1 MNKLMK
7 NGLVPLLVI
16 CLFTGAC
23 SSNSK
28 EQKAIKA
35 IRTAMVDQQ
44 VNDAEFVS
52 ALALVQKAGIVTIN
66 DAGVRTPIHNEEEL
80 ALYFVGK
87 GISEPAAVLK
97 KYVKN
102 TVPLERLVVML
113 ENSMSMQGY
122 FKSGTSTFTRPI
134 IALYNGVT
142 KDVSI
147 ETAYIGENAKHAQ
160 VLTAV
165 AKDTF
170 DSNLANGK
178 ILVGQSSPLDQIFA
192 TAIAMA
198 ADNVQTVSCVITD
211 GIISGTSQETRK
223 DPEFTLKHLPLI
235 EQRIRDAVSSEEKVG
250 FLVYRFDG
258 EFTGDYYD
266 YHNKTHKL
274 KDATR
279 PFFIFLFGSADHLT
293 EFAQK
298 VEKEPNFRF
307 TDRLASYEA
316 GGYQTLTKGQLIPL
330 PPSSNPEK
338 VRFVPA
344 SNSVMIPTQIQTPVN
359 LRLMMSVRDLPAFVN
374 DEQYLQSNL
383 VFQYKDAASGI
394 MLPAEGFL
402 QGLHAENPAL
412 GTYILDLQVSPDLAK
427 KFGPKMEISISLGGI
442 LDDWYLEKSCADDTV
457 AGGNDEDTF
466 CLDALVRAMLMGKG
480 IMPDNL
486 KAAID
491 IPVNIVRNN

>member
-1 MNKLMK
+1 MKKLMM

-16 CLFTGAC
+16 GLFAVAC
-23 SSNSK
+23 TSGSK
-28 EQKAIKA
+28 EQKALKA

-44 VNDAEFVS
+44 VNDAEFAS

-80 ALYFVGK
+80 ALYFVGR
-87 GISEPAAVLK
+87 GITEPAAVLK

-134 IALYNGVT
+134 IALYNGVL

-147 ETAYIGENAKHAQ
+147 ETAYIGENAKHEQ
-160 VLTAV
+160 VLTSV
-165 AKDTF
+165 EKNKF
-170 DSNLANGK
+170 DSNLATGK
-178 ILVGQSSPLDQIFA
+178 VLVGHSSPLDQIFV
-192 TAIAMA
+192 TAIGMA
-198 ADNVQTVSCVITD
+198 ADNVPTVSCVITD

-235 EQRIRDAVSSEEKVG
+235 EQRIREAVSSEDKVD

-266 YHNKTHKL
+266 YHNKAHKL

-298 VEKEPNFRF
+298 VENEPNFRF

-316 GGYQTLTKGQLIPL
+316 GGYQTLTKGQLMAAQ
-330 PPSSNPEK
+330 NTEK
-338 VRFVPA
+338 VSIVPA
-344 SNSVMIPTQIQTPVN
+344 QNSVVIPARIMAPVN
-359 LRLMMSVRDLPAFVN
+359 FRLRMSVRDLPAFVN
-374 DEQYLQSNL
+374 DERFLQSNL
-383 VFQYKDAASGI
+383 TFQYKDASSGI
-394 MLPAEGFL
+394 PLPAEGFL
-402 QGLHAENPAL
+402 QGLHADNPAL
-412 GTYILDLQVSPDLAK
+412 GTYILDLQVSPDLAS
-427 KFGPKMEISISLGGI
+427 KFGQNMEINISLGGI
-442 LDDWYLEKSCADDTV
+442 LDDWYLAKSCADDTV

-486 KAAID
+486 KTAID
-491 IPVNIVRNN
+491 IPVKIVKK

>member
-1 MNKLMK
+1 MKKLVM

-16 CLFTGAC
+16 CVFTAAC
-23 SSNSK
+23 SSRSK
-28 EQKAIKA
+28 EQKALKA

-44 VNDAEFVS
+44 VNDAEFAS
-52 ALALVQKAGIVTIN
+52 ALAFVQKAGTVTVN

-80 ALYFVGK
+80 ALYFIGR
-87 GISEPAAVLK
+87 GITEPAAMLK

-102 TVPLERLVVML
+102 TIPLERLVVML

-122 FKSGTSTFTRPI
+122 FKSGTSTFTRPV

-142 KDVSI
+142 KEVSI
-147 ETAYIGENAKHAQ
+147 ETAYIGENAKHTEAE
-160 VLTAV
+160 LTAV
-165 AKDTF
+165 EKDKF
-170 DSNLANGK
+170 DSNLATGK
-178 ILVGQSSPLDQIFA
+178 VLVGHSSPLDQIFVK
-192 TAIAMA
+192 AIAMA
-198 ADNVQTVSCVITD
+198 ADNVPTISCVITD
-211 GIISGTSQETRK
+211 GIISGTSQETKK

-274 KDATR
+274 KEATR

-316 GGYQTLTKGQLIPL
+316 GGYQTLTKGQLMA
-330 PPSSNPEK
+330 SQNTEK
-338 VRFVPA
+338 VSIVPA
-344 SNSVMIPTQIQTPVN
+344 QNSVIIPTRIMAPVN
-359 LRLMMSVRDLPAFVN
+359 FRLKMSVRNLPAFVN
-374 DEQYLQSNL
+374 DEHYLQSNL
-383 VFQYKDAASGI
+383 SFQYKDASSGI
-394 MLPAEGFL
+394 PLPAEGFL
-402 QGLHAENPAL
+402 QGLHEENPAL
-412 GTYILDLQVSPDLAK
+412 GTYILDLQVSPDLAA
-427 KFGPKMEISISLGGI
+427 KFGQNMEISISLGGI
-442 LDDWYLEKSCADDTV
+442 LDDWYLNKSCADDTV

-486 KAAID
+486 KAAIE
-491 IPVNIVRNN
+491 IPVKIVKK

>member
-1 MNKLMK
+1 MKKLMK

-44 VNDAEFVS
+44 VNDAEFAS

-80 ALYFVGK
+80 AMYFVGR
-87 GISEPAAVLK
+87 GITEPAAAIR

-122 FKSGTSTFTRPI
+122 FKSGTSMFTRPI
-134 IALYNGVT
+134 IALYNGVSR
-142 KDVSI
+142 DVSI
-147 ETAYIGENAKHAQ
+147 ETAYIGENAKYAQ

-165 AKDTF
+165 DKNTF
-170 DSNLANGK
+170 DSSLANGK
-178 ILVGQSSPLDQIFA
+178 ILVGKSSPLDQIFA

-198 ADNVQTVSCVITD
+198 AESVPTISCVITD
-211 GIISGTSQETRK
+211 GIISGTSQETKK

-235 EQRIRDAVSSEEKVG
+235 EQRIRDAVSSQEKVD

-266 YHNKTHKL
+266 YHNKTHRL

-293 EFAQK
+293 DFAQL

-316 GGYQTLTKGQLIPL
+316 GGYKTLTKGQLMGAQ
-330 PPSSNPEK
+330 NTEK
-338 VRFVPA
+338 VNIVPA
-344 SNSVMIPTQIQTPVN
+344 QNSVIIPSRILAPVN
-359 LRLMMSVRDLPAFVN
+359 FRLRMSVRDLPAFVN
-374 DEQYLQSNL
+374 DERYLQSNL
-383 VFQYKDAASGI
+383 TFQYKDPASGI
-394 MLPAEGFL
+394 PLPADGFL
-402 QGLHAENPAL
+402 QGLHADNPAL
-412 GTYILDLQVSPDLAK
+412 GTYILDLQVSPELAA
-427 KFGPKMEISISLGGI
+427 KFGQNMDINISLGGI
-442 LDDWYLEKSCADDTV
+442 LDDWYLSKSCGDDTV

-466 CLDALVRAMLMGKG
+466 CLDALIRSMLLGKE
-480 IMPDNL
+480 IRPDNL
-486 KAAID
+486 NAAID
-491 IPVNIVRNN
+491 IPVKIVKK